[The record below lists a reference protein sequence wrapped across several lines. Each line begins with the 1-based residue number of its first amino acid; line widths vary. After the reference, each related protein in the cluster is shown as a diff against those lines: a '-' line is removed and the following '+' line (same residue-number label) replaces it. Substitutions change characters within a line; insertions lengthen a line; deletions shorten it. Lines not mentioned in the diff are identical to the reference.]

1 MHKITGGRRGKVH
14 GEEFYL
20 RILVA
25 IASGNALLHLKAY
38 RTTQLYSFNNIKNIL
53 WYPLLAVLSAGYMN
67 LEGNNVIGYPVIGEH
82 ERGSQRPGMQ
92 SEEVSVQETVSCTY
106 RSQVPAR
113 VGLLGNPSDGFK
125 GKTLSL
131 LIKNFCATVELRVH
145 DNPADNTIEIVPHAR
160 FDRFNYNGS
169 FFTDSIIYSRSHSIC
184 YRY

>member
-1 MHKITGGRRGKVH
+1 M
-14 GEEFYL
+14 
-20 RILVA
+20 LVQHNA
-25 IASGNALLHLKAY
+25 VPSPQASQSTIFSGTIRWIPGSWRKH
-38 RTTQLYSFNNIKNIL
+38 
-53 WYPLLAVLSAGYMN
+53 
-67 LEGNNVIGYPVIGEH
+67 YPVIGEH

-92 SEEVSVQETVSCTY
+92 SEEVSVQETVSRTY

-169 FFTDSIIYSRSHSIC
+169 FFIDSIIYSRSHSIC
-184 YRY
+184 YRYWWSCSQYQCPWLLRRNQITTSNGENFREVMQ